1 MKACEICW
9 ASLLKFS
16 AIIVAFGAADA
27 TTSTAQRVTRI
38 KPSLLHAFIFEMV
51 SLRSALP
58 SFDFI
63 GQSYYYRNLSYN
75 NCWDLFV
82 CEEEV
87 GIS

>member
-1 MKACEICW
+1 MKACAICW

-27 TTSTAQRVTRI
+27 TTSTAQRVQRM
-38 KPSLLHAFIFEMV
+38 KPSLLHAFSFEMV
-51 SLRSALP
+51 TLRSALP
-58 SFDFI
+58 SVDFI
-63 GQSYYYRNLSYN
+63 GQSYYYRSLSYN